1 MAILRFAI
9 WRPSAMLTFRNF
21 DFVSRDLYFPV
32 QNFTDIGQLADEL
45 WTKKIFK
52 MAAVRHL
59 EF

>member
-1 MAILRFAI
+1 
-9 WRPSAMLTFRNF
+9 MLTFRNF